1 MNHNAAETW
10 AISDINAP
18 IFIIDTILGDGWRH
32 CGCGDGIRTCE
43 GCRRLAG
50 ADCGKSHGHRCA
62 PHTFGGRA
70 LIQRGCSTSR
80 SAGLCDRHLRS
91 PRAYSS
97 RSWGLCSCRLPCSG
111 RRSLPSTSGRCRA
124 RAVDLRDGGSS
135 STGGHRPA
143 RSGHLPGTSGHGAGM
158 SRRRLT
164 YAAVQRH
171 RGGRS
176 ASLGGS
182 ASNGNRRRKT
192 SNLLPRPLLLRE
204 PDRQRA
210 QRDQQQDE
218 PRTTATARSL
228 LFRHPPLA
236 RTIRCLLA

>member
-32 CGCGDGIRTCE
+32 CGCGGGIRTCE

-111 RRSLPSTSGRCRA
+111 RRSLPSASGRCRA

-143 RSGHLPGTSGHGAGM
+143 RRGRLPGTSSHGTGL
-158 SRRRLT
+158 S
-164 YAAVQRH
+164 
-171 RGGRS
+171 
-176 ASLGGS
+176 
-182 ASNGNRRRKT
+182 RRRKT

-228 LFRHPPLA
+228 IFRHPPLA